1 MGPRDFGHSFRQEA
15 FQDVEANIF
24 MLVPIRPVRLGRQDM
39 GVHELVDAV
48 SDLFDVGGQAE
59 ADRRQSCTVKGGGH
73 GYSVSGS

>member
-1 MGPRDFGHSFRQEA
+1 
-15 FQDVEANIF
+15 